1 MLKMNVLMAIVSSLV
16 LSFGVSPTMDLAA
29 ANEYPVCEISEDPDN
44 TTGISLVSSDAIP
57 VCEHDKNAPHSTMRQ
72 IRVTTRFNPIE
83 NKTETLIWYQCTLC
97 GYERFWVAPD

>member
-1 MLKMNVLMAIVSSLV
+1 MLKKKVLMVIVSSLV
-16 LSFGVSPTMDLAA
+16 LSFGMSPTMDLAA
-29 ANEYPVCEISEDPDN
+29 ANEYPVCEVSQELD
-44 TTGISLVSSDAIP
+44 TTTDIGLAVSDTTP

-97 GYERFWVAPD
+97 GYERYWVD